1 MSLYTDTTPTT
12 ATSVAVG
19 KDNSTKVGTTCQSSC
34 AEMQLR
40 KRLAKR
46 GLLQKQAKNGPSP
59 SLPLMKTLSVSPL
72 TTLHDFP
79 SSSFSSPTTSI
90 ASSPEVINPTA
101 SPVHAGVSTTASR
114 FSVPRST
121 WVVSSKADH
130 QSVFK
135 ATLIRYGVDSVY

>member
-1 MSLYTDTTPTT
+1 
-12 ATSVAVG
+12 
-19 KDNSTKVGTTCQSSC
+19 
-34 AEMQLR
+34 MQLR

-90 ASSPEVINPTA
+90 ASSPEVINPSP
-101 SPVHAGVSTTASR
+101 SPVHAGVPTTTGR